1 MKYLGGTAMAKSFL
15 FVGGDMRSLYAAKK
29 LNHNYN
35 VKFYGFNDTQLDMN
49 FDILTSIPEDKYD
62 YIVLPLPASTDEK
75 NINSPYFDEEIPF
88 EIIFDLIKPKGT
100 IFAGRKWKALETLC
114 NENEIE
120 LIDYFTREELVVTN
134 ALITAE
140 GAIEIALQNS
150 GKTLFGS
157 NVLIT
162 GYGRIAKCLLKILK
176 GFDANIAVTARRF
189 ADLSW
194 AEIMGAKSIHINN
207 ASKNLSD
214 FDIVF
219 NTVPAAIF
227 SEEMLG
233 EFKDDCLFIDL
244 ASKSGIDDLELA
256 RKMGLKAI
264 WALSLPGKSAPITA
278 GEIIANT
285 IENILSERR
294 G

>member
-1 MKYLGGTAMAKSFL
+1 MTKSFL
-15 FVGGDMRSLYAAKK
+15 FVGGDLRSLYAAKK
-29 LNHNYN
+29 LNHNYK
-35 VKFYGFNDTQLDMN
+35 VKAFGFSDTQLDMN
-49 FDILTSIPEDKYD
+49 FDIFDKYDSIKDEKYD

-75 NINSPYFDEEIPF
+75 HINSPYYEEKIPF
-88 EIIFDLIKPKGT
+88 EIIFDYIKDKGT
-100 IFAGRKWKALETLC
+100 VFVGRRWSALENMC
-114 NENEIE
+114 REREIE
-120 LIDYFTREELVVTN
+120 LIDYFTREELVVMN

-140 GAIEIALQNS
+140 GAVEIALQNS

-162 GYGRIAKCLLKILK
+162 GCGRITKSLLRLLS
-176 GFDANIAVTARRF
+176 GFGANITVTARKF
-189 ADLSW
+189 EDLSW
-194 AEIMGAKSIHINN
+194 ARIMGANAFHINDT
-207 ASKNLSD
+207 AKKLSS

-227 SEEMLG
+227 SEEALG
-233 EFKDDCLFIDL
+233 EFKRDCLFIDL

-256 RKMGLKAI
+256 RKMGLNVI

-278 GEIIANT
+278 GEIIADT
-285 IENILSERR
+285 IENILSERS

>member
-1 MKYLGGTAMAKSFL
+1 MAKSFL

-29 LNHNYN
+29 LNHNYK
-35 VKFYGFNDTQLDMN
+35 VKFYGFNDTQPDMN
-49 FDILTSIPEDKYD
+49 FDILTSVPKDKYD

-75 NINSPYFDEEIPF
+75 NINSPYFEQKIPF
-88 EIIFDLIKPKGT
+88 EVIFDLIKPNGT
-100 IFAGRKWKALETLC
+100 IFVGRKWKALENLC

-120 LIDYFTREELVVTN
+120 LIDYFTREELVVMN
-134 ALITAE
+134 AMITAE

-150 GKTLFGS
+150 GKTIFGS
-157 NVLIT
+157 NVLVT
-162 GYGRIAKCLLKILK
+162 GYGRIAKCLLKLLK
-176 GFDANIAVTARRF
+176 GFEANVSVTARRF
-189 ADLSW
+189 ADLYW

-207 ASKNLSD
+207 ASKQLSD

-219 NTVPAAIF
+219 NTVPATIF
-227 SEEMLG
+227 SEEMLS

-244 ASKSGIDDLELA
+244 ATKSGIDDLELA

-264 WALSLPGKSAPITA
+264 WALSLPGKAAPVTA
-278 GEIIANT
+278 GEIIADT